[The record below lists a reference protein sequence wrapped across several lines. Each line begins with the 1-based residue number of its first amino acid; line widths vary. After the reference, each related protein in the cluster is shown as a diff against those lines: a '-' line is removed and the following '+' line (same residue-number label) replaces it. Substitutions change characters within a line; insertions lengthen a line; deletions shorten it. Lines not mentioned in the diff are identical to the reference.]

1 VDKWVVL
8 EWIEGRATEMGRL
21 SRWEDADLMRTGLAG
36 SVSIDSAESWDQNR
50 GRDER
55 TPVVAQAVD
64 ALAS

>member
-1 VDKWVVL
+1 
-8 EWIEGRATEMGRL
+8 MGRL